1 LTDAGYGQEVGR
13 TMNERFD
20 LVVIGAG
27 PAGEK
32 AAAQAAYFGKRVAV
46 VERSVVPGG
55 TPATTGGMPTKTMR
69 EAALYL
75 TGFRR
80 RNVYGI
86 GLDLSPEI
94 SLERIRERAED
105 IVQLAT
111 ATVRENLDRHGIEL
125 VRGDARLGAD
135 RSVVLKGEGERV
147 LKGDVVLIATGSRP
161 FRPATVPFDD
171 PEVYDS
177 ESILEIDGL
186 PHRLVVVGGGPVGC
200 EYASLYAAL
209 DVEVTLVD
217 AGERLL
223 PFMDAEISDVLAE
236 AFAGMGIRLVLGQ
249 GVATI
254 GRQEGELAVT
264 LADGEIVRPKGVLF
278 AAGRAGN
285 TDDLGLSEAGIE
297 VDQRGRIVV
306 DDQYRTSAEGV
317 YAAGDVIGPPALA
330 SVSMEQGR
338 VAICHAFGI
347 PFKESIDQL
356 PPFGVYSIPEV
367 AMVGMTEQGAA
378 AAGIEHEVGRAW
390 FAQNARAR
398 IAGATD
404 GLVKLVFRR
413 KDRALLGAH
422 VMGDI
427 ASELVH
433 LPQSVLHAGG
443 TIDRFIHTTFNVP
456 TYAEAFK
463 YAAYDGL
470 QRLEAGPARAPKA
483 SSRPAT
489 PSEAAPRRP

>member
-1 LTDAGYGQEVGR
+1 MEE
-13 TMNERFD
+13 NFD
-20 LVVIGAG
+20 LIVIGAG

-32 AAAQAAYFGKRVAV
+32 AAAQAAYFGRRVAV
-46 VERSVVPGG
+46 VERSQVPGG
-55 TPATTGGMPTKTMR
+55 TPATTGGIPTKTMR

-80 RNVYGI
+80 REVYGI
-86 GLDLSPEI
+86 GLDLPSEI

-105 IVQLAT
+105 VVRLTID
-111 ATVRENLDRHGIEL
+111 TVRENLDRHGVEL
-125 VRGDARLGAD
+125 VHGEARLEAD
-135 RSVVLKGEGERV
+135 RSVVVRGEKERV
-147 LKGDVVLIATGSRP
+147 LRGDVVLIATGSRP

-171 PEVYDS
+171 PDVHDS
-177 ESILEIDGL
+177 ESILDL
-186 PHRLVVVGGGPVGC
+186 DRMPRRLVVVGGGPVGC

-209 DVEVTLVD
+209 GLEVTLVD
-217 AGERLL
+217 AAERLL
-223 PFMDAEISDVLAE
+223 PFMDAEISGLLAK

-254 GRQEGELAVT
+254 GRQEGRLAVT
-264 LADGEIVRPKGVLF
+264 LADGEIVRPEKVLF

-285 TDDLGLSEAGIE
+285 TEDLGLAEAGIE

-306 DDQYRTSAEGV
+306 DDHFETSAEGV

-347 PFKESIDQL
+347 PFKESVDPL
-356 PPFGVYSIPEV
+356 PPLSVSSIPEV
-367 AMVGMTEQGAA
+367 GMVGMTEEAAA
-378 AAGIEHEVGRAW
+378 AAGIEYEVGRAW

-398 IAGATD
+398 IAGTTD

-413 KDRALLGAH
+413 EDRTLLGAH
-422 VMGDI
+422 VMGDT

-433 LPQSVLHAGG
+433 LPQAVLHTGG

-470 QRLEAGPARAPKA
+470 QRLEGRPARATH
-483 SSRPAT
+483 PALE
-489 PSEAAPRRP
+489 PVPGWR

>member
-1 LTDAGYGQEVGR
+1 MA
-13 TMNERFD
+13 ERFD

-32 AAAQAAYFGKRVAV
+32 GAAQAAYFGKRVVV
-46 VERSVVPGG
+46 VERSRVPGG
-55 TPATTGGMPTKTMR
+55 TPASTGGIPTKTIR

-80 RNVYGI
+80 REVYGI
-86 GLDLSPEI
+86 GLDLPPEI
-94 SLERIRERAED
+94 SVDRIRARAQEVVRVTID
-105 IVQLAT
+105 
-111 ATVRENLDRHGIEL
+111 TVRENLDRHGIEL
-125 VRGDARLGAD
+125 IRGEARLGAD
-135 RSVVLKGEGERV
+135 RSVLVRNEKEERV
-147 LKGDVVLIATGSRP
+147 LRGEVVLIATGSRP

-171 PEVYDS
+171 PDVEDS
-177 ESILEIDGL
+177 ESILELDRVPG
-186 PHRLVVVGGGPVGC
+186 RLVVVGGGPVGC

-209 DVEVTLVD
+209 GVEVALVD

-223 PFMDAEISDVLAE
+223 PFMDTEISDLLAK
-236 AFAGMGIRLVLGQ
+236 AFAAMGIRLVLGR

-264 LADGEIVRPKGVLF
+264 LADGEIVRPQKVLF
-278 AAGRAGN
+278 AAGRAGS
-285 TDDLGLSEAGIE
+285 TEELGLPEAGVE
-297 VDQRGRIVV
+297 VDERGRIVV
-306 DDQYRTSAEGV
+306 DDQYRTSAEGI

-338 VAICHAFGI
+338 VAICRAFRI
-347 PFKESIDQL
+347 PFKETVDPL

-367 AMVGMTEQGAA
+367 GMVGMTEEAA
-378 AAGIEHEVGRAW
+378 VAAGIEYEVGRGW
-390 FAQNARAR
+390 FAKNARAR
-398 IAGATD
+398 IAGTTD

-413 KDRALLGAH
+413 QDRKLLGVH
-422 VMGDI
+422 VMGDV

-433 LPQSVLHAGG
+433 IGQAVMHAGG
-443 TIDRFIHTTFNVP
+443 AIDRFIHTTFNVP

-470 QRLEAGPARAPKA
+470 QRLGGRPRSPDAP
-483 SSRPAT
+483 SS
-489 PSEAAPRRP
+489 